1 MEISPDNLTISLRY
15 KLLTGAIVPRPIAVV
30 STISEEGEHN
40 VAPFSYFSIASH
52 DPMALSVCI
61 TGTKPDRTAKDTLV
75 NIKATGQFVI
85 SVATE
90 RFASEMVRTSAPLAS
105 GESEFAHAGLTPG
118 TARRVAV
125 PRIGESP
132 VCFECEL
139 LQVVPVGTANL
150 VLGKVLHIFVED
162 GLLDSRFRM
171 DFDKLS
177 AIGRL
182 AGTSYSRTRDR
193 LQFADQEFFPS
204 DIHGKT
210 KPESVPAR

>member
-1 MEISPDNLTISLRY
+1 MEISPDDLPIDLRY
-15 KLLTGAIVPRPIAVV
+15 KLLTGTIVPRPIAMV
-30 STISEEGEHN
+30 STSSEEGKHN

-61 TGTKPDRTAKDTLV
+61 TGNKPDKSAKDTLV

-90 RFASEMVRTSAPLAS
+90 RFASEMVLTSAPLAR
-105 GESEFAHAGLTPG
+105 GESEFAHSGLTPG
-118 TARRVAV
+118 TAKRVAA

-139 LQVVPVGTANL
+139 LQIIPVGSANL
-150 VLGKVLHIFVED
+150 VLGKVLHIYVED

-171 DFDKLS
+171 DFDRLS

-182 AGTSYSRTRDR
+182 AGTSYSRTRER
-193 LQFADQEFFPS
+193 LEFADQGFFPS
-204 DIHGKT
+204 ATNGNA
-210 KPESVPAR
+210 ARK

>member
-1 MEISPDNLTISLRY
+1 MEISPDDLTISHRY

-30 STISEEGEHN
+30 STISEDGKHN

-61 TGTKPDRTAKDTLV
+61 TGTKPDRSAKDTLV
-75 NIKATGQFVI
+75 NIKATGQFVVSI
-85 SVATE
+85 ATE
-90 RFASEMVRTSAPLAS
+90 RFASEMVRTSAPLAK
-105 GESEFAHAGLTPG
+105 GESEFVHAGLTAG
-118 TARRVAV
+118 TAKRVAA

-139 LQVVPVGTANL
+139 LQVIPVGTANL

-162 GLLDSRFRM
+162 GLLDSRLRM

-182 AGTSYSRTRDR
+182 AGTSYSRIRDR
-193 LQFADQEFFPS
+193 LQFADEGFFPS
-204 DIHGKT
+204 DSRGTIN
-210 KPESVPAR
+210 PEVFP

>member
-1 MEISPDNLTISLRY
+1 MEISPDDLSINLRY

-30 STISEEGEHN
+30 STISEDGIPN

-52 DPMALSVCI
+52 EPMALSVCI
-61 TGTKPDRTAKDTLV
+61 TGTKPDKSAKDTLV

-85 SVATE
+85 GVATE
-90 RFASEMVRTSAPLAS
+90 RFAAEMVRSSAPLAQ
-105 GESEFAHAGLTPG
+105 GDSEFVLAGLTPS
-118 TARRVAV
+118 ASNRVAA
-125 PRIGESP
+125 PRVGESP
-132 VCFECEL
+132 VSFECEL
-139 LQVVPVGTANL
+139 MQIIPVGTANL

-182 AGTSYSRTRDR
+182 AGTSYSRIRDR
-193 LQFADQEFFPS
+193 LQFPDEGFFPGNSS
-204 DIHGKT
+204 DQTHT
-210 KPESVPAR
+210 

>member
-1 MEISPDNLTISLRY
+1 MEISPDDLTINLRY
-15 KLLTGAIVPRPIAVV
+15 KLLTGTIVPRPIAVV
-30 STISEEGEHN
+30 STISVDGMHN

-52 DPMALSVCI
+52 DPMTLSVCI
-61 TGTKPDRTAKDTLV
+61 TGTKPDKSAKDTLL

-85 SVATE
+85 GIATE
-90 RFASEMVRTSAPLAS
+90 RFASEMVRTSAPLAQN
-105 GESEFAHAGLTPG
+105 ESEFAHSGLTP
-118 TARRVAV
+118 AAAKRVAA
-125 PRIGESP
+125 PRVGESP

-139 LQVVPVGTANL
+139 LQVIPVGTASL

-182 AGTSYSRTRDR
+182 AGTSYSRTKDR
-193 LQFADQEFFPS
+193 LQFADQGFFPS
-204 DIHGKT
+204 AVERTIA
-210 KPESVPAR
+210 E